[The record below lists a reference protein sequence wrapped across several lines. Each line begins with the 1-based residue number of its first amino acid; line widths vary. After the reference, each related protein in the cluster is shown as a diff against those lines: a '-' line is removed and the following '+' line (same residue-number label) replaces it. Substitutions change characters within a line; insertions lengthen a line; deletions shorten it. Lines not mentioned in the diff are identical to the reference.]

1 MCLLPRVVGCWLY
14 AALAMWPTGTHP
26 RILHLLIHSLVPEVV
41 KRLRGQ
47 MSGRVILETGK
58 MSTGGDH

>member
-1 MCLLPRVVGCWLY
+1 MFLLPRVVGCWLY

-26 RILHLLIHSLVPEVV
+26 RVLHLLIHPRVPGVV

-47 MSGRVILETGK
+47 MSGRVMLGTGK